1 MSEDLIAEMQTEVAE
16 TVAKTKCQYLQLA
29 AAIMRECD
37 KPGMAGDIDQVRYAL
52 ANRMRDNR
60 MRDNRMRDNRMRDNR
75 KQPEPDADLAG
86 ALVKGIHQYAELL
99 RAQARRLHELEA
111 EEEE

>member
-1 MSEDLIAEMQTEVAE
+1 MIEDLIAEMQTEVAE

-52 ANRMRDNR
+52 TQKFMVSQ
-60 MRDNRMRDNRMRDNR
+60 
-75 KQPEPDADLAG
+75 KEADS
-86 ALVKGIHQYAELL
+86 
-99 RAQARRLHELEA
+99 ELEQ
-111 EEEE
+111 